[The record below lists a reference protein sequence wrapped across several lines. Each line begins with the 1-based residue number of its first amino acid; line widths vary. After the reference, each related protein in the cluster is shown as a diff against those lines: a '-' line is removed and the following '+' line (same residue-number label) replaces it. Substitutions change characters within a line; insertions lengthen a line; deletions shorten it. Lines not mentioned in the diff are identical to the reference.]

1 MASKLKKHMD
11 DGSSIIYADESTV
24 NNHIRTSKCWAYSN
38 KPVKQILDPKRYG
51 GVTIYGAIG
60 LCLEKPVFTLG
71 ESTNKAEFRTFLE
84 AVVENI
90 KPGV

>member
-1 MASKLKKHMD
+1 MD
-11 DGSSIIYADESTV
+11 KGSSVIYADESTV

-51 GVTIYGAIG
+51 GVTIYEAIG
-60 LCLEKPVFTLG
+60 MCLEKPVFTLG

>member
-1 MASKLKKHMD
+1 MD

-51 GVTIYGAIG
+51 GVTIYGTIG

-71 ESTNKAEFRTFLE
+71 ESTNKAGYQILLE
-84 AVVENI
+84 AVVDNI
-90 KPGV
+90 KLGA